1 MVGSVLSAVGNVEL
15 HITRSLAQ
23 IRHRSRANTKKD
35 DRFIRILTNFK
46 NLY

>member
-15 HITRSLAQ
+15 HKTRSPAQ
-23 IRHRSRANTKKD
+23 IRHRSRAKTEKD

-46 NLY
+46 NHY